1 MAAPTHHGRRR
12 AAQPGRR
19 WDGRLTTPG
28 IQSPQSAAGVHV
40 DHRPP
45 WWTWSTGCQ
54 RRARCTVRCS
64 VAEYESRKPSAPV
77 RTGHLCC
84 CCGFRSASRH
94 LAARVG
100 ERLVDD
106 LLVTGTHIY
115 RLGGYPVAVMARIRT
130 GVVAAD
136 PGGVRAPA
144 PVSRASVWGRG
155 AGEVEDSTD
164 PRMVRFEHSLR
175 PCGRL

>member
-1 MAAPTHHGRRR
+1 MAAPTPPWPTARRPTGSALGRSPHDVRY
-12 AAQPGRR
+12 PSPI
-19 WDGRLTTPG
+19 TPG
-28 IQSPQSAAGVHV
+28 AAGVHV
-40 DHRPP
+40 DHRPS

-64 VAEYESRKPSAPV
+64 VAEYESRKPSASL

-84 CCGFRSASRH
+84 CGGFRSASRH

-115 RLGGYPVAVMARIRT
+115 RLGGDPVAVMARIRT
-130 GVVAAD
+130 GRRGRPRGCSSAGARVAGFGV
-136 PGGVRAPA
+136 GG
-144 PVSRASVWGRG
+144 GG
-155 AGEVEDSTD
+155 GE
-164 PRMVRFEHSLR
+164 
-175 PCGRL
+175 